1 MNAIELS
8 HVTKHFPGFTLQD
21 LSLTVP
27 SGTICGLVG
36 ENGAGKSTTIRLL
49 MGALRPDS
57 GTCTVLGADSAAPE
71 FLSLKEDIG
80 VVLDE
85 AYFPESLNALQVGGV
100 MAKTYRRWDGKQ
112 YQNYLTRFG
121 LPEKK
126 PFKDFSRGMKMKL
139 AIAVAL
145 SHSPRLLVL
154 DEATAGLDPI
164 VRDEVLEIFN
174 EFTREEDHSIL
185 ISSHI
190 LSDLEK
196 LCDYIAFLHQGR
208 LLFCDEKDRL
218 LEEYGIFVGTA
229 DQVNSLQ
236 DGAVVAR
243 ENSSFGGVRCLVKRA
258 LVPAGWALERP
269 TVEDIVLFFG
279 ERSEGAMSALL
290 LKDYYVIFRQ
300 MKIFLLLILVFSCIP
315 GTFYSTFAVVYAS
328 MLPYTA
334 LAYDERSRW
343 DQMAAMMPYSAR
355 DVVLSKYLFGW
366 IAVAVSAAATFV
378 LQTILSVIWLSD
390 VEGPSIPVIL
400 LSVCVAVCIL
410 DITLPM
416 MFRFGVEKGRLAM
429 FLIIFL
435 VCASAG
441 GIATI
446 EQSSLDGGFY
456 LSLSLVPAAIAAVVL
471 TVVSIPLAI
480 RFYGRR
486 SR

>member
-57 GTCTVLGADSAAPE
+57 GRCTVLGAYSASPE

-269 TVEDIVLFFG
+269 TVEDIVLFLVK
-279 ERSEGAMSALL
+279 GA
-290 LKDYYVIFRQ
+290 K
-300 MKIFLLLILVFSCIP
+300 
-315 GTFYSTFAVVYAS
+315 
-328 MLPYTA
+328 
-334 LAYDERSRW
+334 
-343 DQMAAMMPYSAR
+343 
-355 DVVLSKYLFGW
+355 
-366 IAVAVSAAATFV
+366 
-378 LQTILSVIWLSD
+378 
-390 VEGPSIPVIL
+390 
-400 LSVCVAVCIL
+400 
-410 DITLPM
+410 
-416 MFRFGVEKGRLAM
+416 
-429 FLIIFL
+429 
-435 VCASAG
+435 
-441 GIATI
+441 
-446 EQSSLDGGFY
+446 EQ
-456 LSLSLVPAAIAAVVL
+456 
-471 TVVSIPLAI
+471 
-480 RFYGRR
+480 
-486 SR
+486 